1 MAPLSI
7 LESWIHNKNEE
18 EVDFSSVIEFVSDH
32 DMTQPDVN
40 CLVKVFFLAHGYF
53 FSFCQKKKILKNS
66 FMLLGIDSFKNCDA
80 LRVSLGE
87 LHK

>member
-18 EVDFSSVIEFVSDH
+18 EVDLSSVR
-32 DMTQPDVN
+32 
-40 CLVKVFFLAHGYF
+40 LVKVFFLAHGYF
-53 FSFCQKKKILKNS
+53 FFFCQKKMILKNS

>member
-18 EVDFSSVIEFVSDH
+18 EVDFSSV
-32 DMTQPDVN
+32 

-53 FSFCQKKKILKNS
+53 FFFCQKKMILKNS

>member
-1 MAPLSI
+1 M
-7 LESWIHNKNEE
+7 LESWIHNKKEE
-18 EVDFSSVIEFVSDH
+18 EVNFSPVIELISDH
-32 DMTQPDVN
+32 NVAQPDVN
-40 CLVKVFFLAHGYF
+40 CLIKVFFLAHGYF
-53 FSFCQKKKILKNS
+53 FFFCQKKMILKNS